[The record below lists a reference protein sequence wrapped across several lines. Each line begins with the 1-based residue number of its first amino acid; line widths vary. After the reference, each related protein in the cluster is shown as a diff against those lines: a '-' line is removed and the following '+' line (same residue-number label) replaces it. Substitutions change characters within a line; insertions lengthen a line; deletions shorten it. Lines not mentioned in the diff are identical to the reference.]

1 MVLEQCCFRLCRL
14 RRFFRNVAFA
24 EFFCKMSL
32 SQGSA
37 RFRFLFLLFVGF
49 FCSRLFAK
57 FFDLRSWLSVSSPHR
72 SVGTLS
78 PLPRGSFF
86 YQTRRKPCTLSISL
100 GTVSKGLAS
109 QEIRKKELR
118 LSENR
123 ITKREPFYCLRMPY
137 MVACFSH
144 GFYLDRARR

>member
-1 MVLEQCCFRLCRL
+1 MQRCCFRLRRL

-24 EFFCKMSL
+24 EFFLSNVAFAVFCPFSL
-32 SQGSA
+32 PVFA
-37 RFRFLFLLFVGF
+37 LNFVRF

-57 FFDLRSWLSVSSPHR
+57 FFDLRSWLYVSSPHR

-123 ITKREPFYCLRMPY
+123 ITQREPSIVFVCHIW
-137 MVACFSH
+137 SH
-144 GFYLDRARR
+144 APHMAII